1 MVKVTRLR
9 SRIYTHLKSNLI
21 QSQRMFRKTAVL
33 NVSENS
39 QRDDFIGVLLKYL
52 ELSNLPPR
60 IFLANTYHKK
70 KLHCNWFLRAFR
82 DFLRLL
88 GERFWWNHV
97 LIK

>member
-1 MVKVTRLR
+1 MAKVIRLR

-39 QRDDFIGVLLKYL
+39 QRDNFIGVLLKYL

-60 IFLANTYHKK
+60 TFLANTYHKK
-70 KLHCNWFLRAFR
+70 
-82 DFLRLL
+82 
-88 GERFWWNHV
+88 
-97 LIK
+97 